1 MCTLREKYKGTKFPN
16 ETNFIDRSQILM
28 FFLNIETYTFSSE
41 CNNLRL
47 EQSLEFNQAFL
58 SLKEFK
64 IFFERYHSKAHFLV
78 SVCCIYFIMENI
90 PAHRDLFQF
99 IEILRQYSNFKL
111 LNWL

>member
-41 CNNLRL
+41 CNHLRL

-64 IFFERYHSKAHFLV
+64 MFSKDIIRKLIFLFLYAV
-78 SVCCIYFIMENI
+78 FILSWKI
-90 PAHRDLFQF
+90 FPRIGTCFSL
-99 IEILRQYSNFKL
+99 
-111 LNWL
+111 